1 MLEDINKYIADY
13 NFRCARH
20 YIQNMVKYNI
30 NQKIQKK
37 EIQDENL
44 EAPLSIYPTKSEDI
58 IIIV

>member
-1 MLEDINKYIADY
+1 MLEDIKLYIA
-13 NFRCARH
+13 NHNIRCARH

-37 EIQDENL
+37 EIQNENL
-44 EAPLSIYPTKSEDI
+44 EESLSIYPSKSEEI